1 MMSKQA
7 KSKIEK
13 KAMITAL
20 LSQIDGLQGEL
31 NQYRAVDQAS
41 IERALDIEY
50 TYDSN
55 RIEGNTLT
63 LRETDLVIHKGLTV
77 GGKPLVE
84 HLEAINHYE
93 AVELIRDLAQKKI
106 EFNHYHL
113 LSLHALILR
122 GIDKKYAGCFRD
134 IPVMISGS
142 RHIPPSP
149 FQVKQLMDDY
159 FIYYQENK
167 ERLHPVILAAEMH
180 ERLVT
185 IHPFVDG
192 NGRTARLV
200 MNLLLLQH
208 GYPIAIIHGDTE
220 SRLQYYDALEQCNLK
235 QDKHGFYDVI
245 THHILQSLKRRLSLI
260 KQEG

>member
-1 MMSKQA
+1 MSKQA
-7 KSKIEK
+7 QSKIEK
-13 KAMITAL
+13 EAIITAL
-20 LSQIDGLQGEL
+20 LSQVDDLRDEL
-31 NQYRAVDQAS
+31 NQYRAVNQAS
-41 IERALDIEY
+41 IEKALDIEY

-63 LRETDLVIHKGLTV
+63 LRETDIVIHKGLTV

-106 EFNHYHL
+106 DFNRHYL
-113 LSLHALILR
+113 LSLHALILQ

-142 RHIPPSP
+142 RHIPPQP
-149 FQVKQLMDDY
+149 FQVGQLMDDY
-159 FIYYQENK
+159 FTYYQENEK
-167 ERLHPVILAAEMH
+167 CLHPVILAAEMH

-200 MNLLLLQH
+200 MNLILLQR
-208 GYPIAIIHGDTE
+208 GYPIAIIHGDSE
-220 SRLQYYDALEQCNLK
+220 SRLQYYDALEQCNLN
-235 QDKHGFYDVI
+235 QDKQGFYEFI
-245 THHILQSLKRRLSLI
+245 AHHILQSLSRRLSLI
-260 KQEG
+260 KQGD